1 MSPLRGTDGASFVPK
16 RMREQFPT
24 VEALMTAAVFD
35 IAGVMLELLSAQPQT
50 QYVAGRNAVSAWV
63 AEYGQ
68 SEPKEVIRALSEA
81 WAWLESNGFIADE
94 LSAGIGIPGK
104 FVTRAGRNIRSRADF
119 LAYAKASLLP
129 REILRKDLA
138 EVVLPLYLG
147 GHFDAAV
154 GTAFVQLELFVRRAC
169 DYPDGLGGVSLM
181 RRAFHPN
188 DGPLT
193 DREAVPAEREATM
206 HLFSGAMNYHENA
219 FRHRVVGLSRAAAAA
234 SLILFA
240 NELLAQADAHAR
252 SRKPSAPR
260 SLPTAP
266 ERAGAP

>member
-1 MSPLRGTDGASFVPK
+1 MPK
-16 RMREQFPT
+16 RMKEQFPT

-35 IAGVMLELLSAQPQT
+35 VAGVMLELLSAQPQT
-50 QYVAGRNAVSAWV
+50 QYVVSRNAISAWA

-68 SEPKEVIRALSEA
+68 GETKELIRALSEA

-104 FVTRAGRNIRSRADF
+104 FVTRAARNVRSRADF
-119 LAYAKASLLP
+119 LAYARASLLP
-129 REILRKDLA
+129 REILREDLA
-138 EVVLPLYLG
+138 QVVLPLFLG

-154 GTAFVQLELFVRRAC
+154 GAAFVQLQLFVRRAC
-169 DYPDGLGGVSLM
+169 DYPDGLAGVPLM

-193 DREAVPAEREATM
+193 DREAVPAEREAAM
-206 HLFSGAMNYHENA
+206 HLFSGAMVYHENA

-240 NELLAQADAHAR
+240 NELVAQADAHAR

-260 SLPTAP
+260 SLPAASEP
-266 ERAGAP
+266 SGAP

>member
-1 MSPLRGTDGASFVPK
+1 VPK
-16 RMREQFPT
+16 RMREPFPT
-24 VEALMTAAVFD
+24 AEALVTAAVFD
-35 IAGVMLELLSAQPQT
+35 LAGVMLELLAAQPQN
-50 QYVAGRNAVSAWV
+50 QYVVGRNAVSAWA

-68 SEPKEVIRALSEA
+68 GEQKDVIRALSEA

-104 FVTRAGRNIRSRADF
+104 FVTRAGRNVRSRADF

-129 REILRKDLA
+129 REILRTDLA
-138 EVVLPLYLG
+138 EVVLPLFLG

-154 GTAFVQLELFVRRAC
+154 GTAFGQLELFVRRAC
-169 DYPDGLGGVSLM
+169 SYPDSLAGVPLM

-193 DREAVPAEREATM
+193 DREALPAEREAVM
-206 HLFSGAMNYHENA
+206 HLFCGAVDYHENA
-219 FRHRVVGLSRAAAAA
+219 FRRRVVGLSRAAAAA

-252 SRKPSAPR
+252 SRKPAASHSVSAA
-260 SLPTAP
+260 S
-266 ERAGAP
+266 ERAETP